1 MTDEE
6 YVRARW
12 QLVAAVPTVVNG
24 YVVCAGLSADRQT
37 VLRLWRGPLHECT
50 EAEAWSA
57 ARAFTE
63 NLERDIA
70 EVQEEIAILNEGVE
84 LAASTDADERKYG
97 IPFKRILARL
107 QAVLAELRRGMKE
120 GSE

>member
-12 QLVAAVPTVVNG
+12 ERVI
-24 YVVCAGLSADRQT
+24 VCDGSYRHYAKGTILLNWSNHQFYEFKDF
-37 VLRLWRGPLHECT
+37 
-50 EAEAWSA
+50 SA

-63 NLERDIA
+63 NREREIA
-70 EVQEEIAILNEGVE
+70 EVEEEIAELESHILCYGNGSVE
-84 LAASTDADERKYG
+84 DERMICVYQ
-97 IPFKRILARL
+97 RILAVE
-107 QAVLAELRRGMKE
+107 QARLAELRRGMKE

>member
-12 QLVAAVPTVVNG
+12 ERVI
-24 YVVCAGLSADRQT
+24 VCDGSYRHYAKGTILLNWANHQFYEFKDF
-37 VLRLWRGPLHECT
+37 
-50 EAEAWSA
+50 SA

-63 NLERDIA
+63 NREREIA
-70 EVQEEIAILNEGVE
+70 EVREEISEIEDDILSYSSHDN
-84 LAASTDADERKYG
+84 ADSFAVIYR
-97 IPFKRILARL
+97 RILARL
-107 QAVLAELRRGMKE
+107 QARLAELRRGMKE

>member
-12 QLVAAVPTVVNG
+12 ERVI
-24 YVVCAGLSADRQT
+24 VCDGSYRHYAKGTILLNWANHQFYEFKDF
-37 VLRLWRGPLHECT
+37 
-50 EAEAWSA
+50 SA

-63 NLERDIA
+63 QREREIA

>member
-1 MTDEE
+1 MTDEKYLRDRWE
-6 YVRARW
+6 RIALEWGTLERKRYVW
-12 QLVAAVPTVVNG
+12 VF
-24 YVVCAGLSADRQT
+24 AGGMFIP
-37 VLRLWRGPLHECT
+37 LRGFKT

-63 NLERDIA
+63 QREREIA
-70 EVQEEIAILNEGVE
+70 EVEEEIAILNEGVE

>member
-12 QLVAAVPTVVNG
+12 ENVKCVDFYAGKNCAVQAW
-24 YVVCAGLSADRQT
+24 YVSLNARWSGRVGGTADDPEM
-37 VLRLWRGPLHECT
+37 WKE
-50 EAEAWSA
+50 

-63 NLERDIA
+63 QREREIA
-70 EVQEEIAILNEGVE
+70 EVREEISEIEDDVLSYSAHDN
-84 LAASTDADERKYG
+84 ADSFAVIYR
-97 IPFKRILARL
+97 RILARL
-107 QAVLAELRRGMKE
+107 QTVLAELRRGMKE

>member
-12 QLVAAVPTVVNG
+12 ERVI
-24 YVVCAGLSADRQT
+24 VCDGSYRHYAKGTILLNWANHQFYEFND
-37 VLRLWRGPLHECT
+37 
-50 EAEAWSA
+50 WSA

-63 NLERDIA
+63 QREREIA
-70 EVQEEIAILNEGVE
+70 EVQEEIEYVSSFAWLPSRSGKREEHPVWQ
-84 LAASTDADERKYG
+84 
-97 IPFKRILARL
+97 RILAVE
-107 QAVLAELRRGMKE
+107 QARLAELRRGMKE